1 MSFLRYL
8 NVCSDVFGDVGKRL
22 DKKVKVNLNM
32 TSQTGKQIIT
42 IHILPNISRSKD
54 NQTIKF
60 GQLIEYNVHFSSKI
74 IQKVRRGD

>member
-8 NVCSDVFGDVGKRL
+8 NVCSDVFGHVGKRL

-42 IHILPNISRSKD
+42 IHILPNISRSKG

-60 GQLIEYNVHFSSKI
+60 GQLIEYNVYFSSKI
-74 IQKVRRGD
+74 IHKVR